1 MSRRTL
7 VAMLHRLDQLPP
19 VDPDRDR
26 RAFER
31 RLDLE
36 WRIIR
41 ALERGGHFA
50 LVGNLDTSSR

>member
-7 VAMLHRLDQLPP
+7 VAALHRLDQLPP
-19 VDPDRDR
+19 IDPDLDR
-26 RAFER
+26 SGFER
-31 RLDLE
+31 RLDRE